1 VYLTKTSER
10 NARQADETRNMARRI
25 KGILFDLGET
35 LLHYGDF
42 NIPKFFRAGAELAY
56 EYLKSLDQPL
66 PAFEAYYRR
75 QFRTIKWRYALS
87 RLTACEF
94 DAVKVMAR
102 MCQRMGQNLTA
113 EQHDELTWLWYR
125 PLSEH
130 ATLEDG
136 THEMLAEFLD
146 AGLILGVVSNTFVPG
161 RLLDRHL
168 DQVGL
173 LDLLAHR
180 TYSSDVGRRKPRRG
194 IFAHAL
200 ARTGLEAGET
210 LFVGDLPWGDIHGAN
225 RAGLVSVLKDP
236 AKRHARSWFKP
247 KHRIGHITELRD
259 VVAAHNGPPGTG
271 DRAE

>member
-1 VYLTKTSER
+1 
-10 NARQADETRNMARRI
+10 MARRI

-42 NIPKFFRAGAELAY
+42 DIPKFFRAGAELAY

-75 QFRTIKWRYALS
+75 QFRTIRWRYALS

-102 MCQRMGQNLTA
+102 MCEQMGQRLTA
-113 EQHDELTWLWYR
+113 QQHDELTWLWYR

-136 THEMLAEFLD
+136 THELLREFLD
-146 AGLILGVVSNTFVPG
+146 EGLILGVVSNTFVPG

-168 DQVGL
+168 DRVGL

-180 TYSSDVGRRKPRRG
+180 TYSADVGRRKPRRG
-194 IFAHAL
+194 IFTHAL
-200 ARTGLEAGET
+200 AQVGLQGDQT

-236 AKRHARSWFKP
+236 DKRHARSWFKP
-247 KHRIGHITELRD
+247 KHRIGHITDLRD
-259 VVAAHNGPPGTG
+259 VLAACNGP
-271 DRAE
+271 DRSDEPAE